1 MTDIGKS
8 EGKSEAIK
16 GYVRIVILYEQNY
29 FPCGFHIVVIYHVPK
44 PSSFCPP
51 PFPSSQKN
59 HNYQTNMIF
68 QKHISSFS
76 FLSFWKNV
84 KFYADFYWIVRLYI
98 VNMNFVFFQDVWEFR
113 GTRSQTSLTGYQL
126 LSTGFQSVAPSSR
139 VRTKNPLIIKWFPN
153 PPGSEN
159 QRMVI

>member
-1 MTDIGKS
+1 MKVRRQKWSNKGLCKNINIVWTKLFSLWFSYCSHLPCIK
-8 EGKSEAIK
+8 AI
-16 GYVRIVILYEQNY
+16 IIL
-29 FPCGFHIVVIYHVPK
+29 P
-44 PSSFCPP
+44 PP

>member
-1 MTDIGKS
+1 MNKTIFL
-8 EGKSEAIK
+8 
-16 GYVRIVILYEQNY
+16 VVFILLSSTMYQ
-29 FPCGFHIVVIYHVPK
+29 ILK

-51 PFPSSQKN
+51 PPFLPLKKITTIR
-59 HNYQTNMIF
+59 QTWYF
-68 QKHISSFS
+68 R
-76 FLSFWKNV
+76 

-126 LSTGFQSVAPSSR
+126 LSTSFQSVAPSSR